1 MMKITW
7 LGHAALKIEGSKIV
21 FIDPFLSGNPMA
33 SLRAQ
38 DIAHADL
45 VVVSHDHGDHL
56 GDSFAI
62 CQKTGATLVA
72 LHEIALAAAE
82 KSIVAEGMGIG
93 GTVNV
98 SGVDISLVPAFH
110 SAGLGGTAAGIIV
123 AMDGKTVYH
132 AGDTGLTL
140 EMQLIGEMYSPDIA
154 FLPIDGR
161 YNMTP
166 RLAAKAVE
174 LLRVP
179 RVVPIHYD
187 TFALIHSSPQEFAER
202 VGATCAVTILQPG
215 GSIEI

>member
-1 MMKITW
+1 MKITW
-7 LGHAALKIEGSKIV
+7 LGHSALKIEGSRTV
-21 FIDPFLSGNPMA
+21 YIDPFLTGNPKA

-38 DIAHADL
+38 EIDRAD
-45 VVVSHDHGDHL
+45 VVAVSHDHGDHL

-62 CQKTGATLVA
+62 CRRTGATLVA
-72 LHEIALAAAE
+72 LYEIGLAAQDE
-82 KSIVAEGMGIG
+82 GIKAEGIGIG

-98 SGVDISLVPAFH
+98 AGVDISLVPAFH
-110 SAGLGGTAAGIIV
+110 SAGRGGTAAGIIV
-123 AMDGKTVYH
+123 AMDGRTVYH

-140 EMQLIGEMYSPDIA
+140 EMQLIGEMYRPDIA
-154 FLPIDGR
+154 FLPIDGY

-174 LLRVP
+174 LLRVR

-187 TFALIHSSPQEFAER
+187 TFPLIHSSPQEFKKL
-202 VGATCAVTILQPG
+202 VGAMSEVTILQPG

>member
-1 MMKITW
+1 MKLTW
-7 LGHAALKIEGSKIV
+7 LGHSALKIEGSRTV
-21 FIDPFLSGNPMA
+21 FIDPFLSGNPKA

-38 DIAHADL
+38 DIVRADL

-62 CQKTGATLVA
+62 CQATGATLVA
-72 LHEIALAAAE
+72 LHEIAVAAAD
-82 KSIVAEGMGIG
+82 KKIKAEGMGIG
-93 GTVNV
+93 GTVTL
-98 SGVDISLVPAFH
+98 SGVEVSLVPAFH

-140 EMQLIGEMYSPDIA
+140 EMRLIGEMYRPDIA

-166 RLAAKAVE
+166 RLAARAVE

-187 TFALIHSSPQEFAER
+187 TFPAIHSSAPEFKKL
-202 VGATCAVTILQPG
+202 VGPSSEVLILQPG
-215 GSIEI
+215 ETVEI

>member
-1 MMKITW
+1 MKITW

-21 FIDPFLSGNPMA
+21 FIDPFLTNNPMA

-38 DIAHADL
+38 DITRAD
-45 VVVSHDHGDHL
+45 VVIVSHDHGDHL

-72 LHEIALAAAE
+72 LYEIGLAAAAR
-82 KSIVAEGMGIG
+82 KIKAEGMGIG
-93 GTVNV
+93 GTVNIA
-98 SGVDISLVPAFH
+98 GVEVSLVPAFH

-140 EMQLIGEMYSPDIA
+140 EMQLIGEMYHPDIA

-187 TFALIHSSPQEFAER
+187 TFPLIQSSPEEFKKR
-202 VGATCAVTILQPG
+202 VGLLSAVTILQPG
-215 GSIEI
+215 GFIEL

>member
-1 MMKITW
+1 MKITW

-21 FIDPFLSGNPMA
+21 FIDPFLTNNPVA

-38 DIAHADL
+38 DITRAD
-45 VVVSHDHGDHL
+45 VVIVSHDHSDHL
-56 GDSFAI
+56 GDRFAI

-72 LHEIALAAAE
+72 LYEIGLAAAAR
-82 KSIVAEGMGIG
+82 KIKTEGMGIG

-98 SGVDISLVPAFH
+98 AGMEVSLVPAFH

-140 EMQLIGEMYSPDIA
+140 EMQLIGEMYHPDIA

-174 LLRVP
+174 LLRVS
-179 RVVPIHYD
+179 RVVPIHYN
-187 TFALIHSSPQEFAER
+187 TFPLIQSSPVEFKKL
-202 VGATCAVTILQPG
+202 VGSLSAVTILQPG
-215 GSIEI
+215 GSIEL

>member
-1 MMKITW
+1 MKITW

-21 FIDPFLSGNPMA
+21 FIDPFLTNNPMA

-38 DIAHADL
+38 DITRAD
-45 VVVSHDHGDHL
+45 VVIVSHDHGDHL

-72 LHEIALAAAE
+72 LYEIGLAAAAR
-82 KSIVAEGMGIG
+82 KIKAEGMGIG
-93 GTVNV
+93 GTVNIA
-98 SGVDISLVPAFH
+98 GVEVSLVPAFH

-140 EMQLIGEMYSPDIA
+140 EMQLIGEMYHPDIA

-187 TFALIHSSPQEFAER
+187 TFPLIQSSPEEFKKR
-202 VGATCAVTILQPG
+202 VGPLSEVTILQPG
-215 GSIEI
+215 GFIEL

>member
-1 MMKITW
+1 MKITW
-7 LGHAALKIEGSKIV
+7 LGHAALKIEGSKVV
-21 FIDPFLSGNPMA
+21 FIDPFLSGNPKA
-33 SLRAQ
+33 ALRVQ
-38 DIAHADL
+38 DITRADV

-82 KSIVAEGMGIG
+82 KKIKAEGMGIG

-98 SGVDISLVPAFH
+98 AGVDISLVPAFH
-110 SAGLGGTAAGIIV
+110 SAGLGGTAAGIVV

-140 EMQLIGEMYSPDIA
+140 EMQLIGEMYRPDIA

-174 LLRVP
+174 LLRVK

-187 TFALIHSSPQEFAER
+187 TFAQIHSSPQEFAQR
-202 VGATCAVTILQPG
+202 VGAAGEVIILPPG
-215 GSIEI
+215 GAIEI

>member
-1 MMKITW
+1 MTITW
-7 LGHAALKIEGSKIV
+7 LGHSALRLQGSRTV
-21 FIDPFLSGNPMA
+21 FIDPFLSGNPKA

-38 DIAHADL
+38 DIARADV

-62 CQKTGATLVA
+62 CRETGATLVA

-82 KSIVAEGMGIG
+82 KKIKAEGMGIG

-140 EMQLIGEMYSPDIA
+140 EMQLIGEMYRPDIA

-187 TFALIHSSPQEFAER
+187 TFAQIHSSPQEFLKL
-202 VGATCAVTILQPG
+202 VGSMSEVTILLPG
-215 GSIEI
+215 GSLEI